1 MAMLALILL
10 LTLLSLVTTK
20 LLQQSHF
27 ISYQRIIAC
36 LIIFRV
42 SQTNSAQPITIL
54 TSKYGGSGGTAQSAL
69 NQGRISGIL
78 DWGISTCCNGPQYAM
93 YIHNWTSDGITTVLN
108 WGNGD
113 QDTAPCNPFNLTNN
127 DYITGYKVYYGTSG
141 LRLVRGLI
149 FYTLNGYSYSCLA
162 PNINNFGNDQV
173 SYYSQIDDFSY
184 LTGWKG
190 GAGAVIDYIQLQFT
204 AMTNLTNGLI
214 AHFNFDDPAQFGL
227 DSSGNGNSATNYGAT
242 GTVDRFNECCA
253 MHFDGNDYLKV
264 DSPNNFP
271 ALLNSERTITAW
283 FKATNGGMVVSV
295 GSAHANTPYNEQFA
309 FHTNNMLYGGG
320 NSNDFTFSS
329 ASSYSSAIWYH
340 VVVTKEGNN
349 AQLYINSIYIG
360 STAGH
365 TYSTGLSN
373 TQNILIGVW
382 NDPNRYFNGDI
393 DEVRI
398 YNRALTQR
406 EIDAV
411 YAFTP
416 TPAPTENPT
425 PLPTNA
431 PTSLPTNNPTPVP
444 TNNPTPAPT
453 KNPTPT
459 PTSNPTPAPTINP
472 TPTPTNNPTPAP
484 TKNPT
489 PTPTSNPTPAPTIN
503 PTPTPT
509 NNPTPAPTKNPT
521 PTPTS
526 NPTPAPTINPTPT
539 PTKNPTSAPTQYP
552 TPTPTANPT
561 LAPTKNPTPA
571 PTKYPTP
578 APTQNPTE
586 APTNNPT
593 PAPTQYPTPT
603 PTANPTLAPT
613 KNPTPAPTKY
623 PTPAPTQNPTEAPT
637 NNPTPA

>member
-1 MAMLALILL
+1 MSPCILAYIVLPIFATQALVDYFGL
-10 LTLLSLVTTK
+10 STDGQGRHPGATGSNITMTLYWDQEIIQCTISPISFSTWFYCYPNTLSTRYCLDE
-20 LLQQSHF
+20 SAP
-27 ISYQRIIAC
+27 SQRTMHIHINGDDSVWIGGIKVIENGVENKWNHLC
-36 LIIFRV
+36 
-42 SQTNSAQPITIL
+42 SAQSLAPSSFMYVKTYCDNWPTL
-54 TSKYGGSGGTAQSAL
+54 DAYEVFCVGADSECNFYDVNVTFQYPLAVPGYGGNEARVNVVSSNVATL
-69 NQGRISGIL
+69 
-78 DWGISTCCNGPQYAM
+78 TCA
-93 YIHNWTSDGITTVLN
+93 
-108 WGNGD
+108 
-113 QDTAPCNPFNLTNN
+113 
-127 DYITGYKVYYGTSG
+127 
-141 LRLVRGLI
+141 
-149 FYTLNGYSYSCLA
+149 
-162 PNINNFGNDQV
+162 
-173 SYYSQIDDFSY
+173 
-184 LTGWKG
+184 
-190 GAGAVIDYIQLQFT
+190 
-204 AMTNLTNGLI
+204 NLTNGLI

-227 DSSGNGNSATNYGAT
+227 DTSGNGNSATNYGAT

-459 PTSNPTPAPTINP
+459 PTA
-472 TPTPTNNPTPAP
+472 
-484 TKNPT
+484 
-489 PTPTSNPTPAPTIN
+489 
-503 PTPTPT
+503 
-509 NNPTPAPTKNPT
+509 
-521 PTPTS
+521 

-539 PTKNPTSAPTQYP
+539 PTKNPTSAPT
-552 TPTPTANPT
+552 
-561 LAPTKNPTPA
+561 
-571 PTKYPTP
+571 
-578 APTQNPTE
+578 
-586 APTNNPT
+586 
-593 PAPTQYPTPT
+593 
-603 PTANPTLAPT
+603 
-613 KNPTPAPTKY
+613 
-623 PTPAPTQNPTEAPT
+623 
-637 NNPTPA
+637 